1 MSQALRIVFAGTP
14 EFAAEHL
21 KALLDTPHRIVA
33 VYTQPDRPAGRGQK
47 LMPSAVKSLALEH
60 GLPVMQ
66 PQSLRNAEAQ
76 AELAALRADLMVV
89 VAYGLILPQAVLDT
103 PRLGCINSHAS
114 LLPRWRGAAPI
125 QRAVEAGDAESG
137 VTVMQMEAGLDTGPM
152 LLKVS
157 TPISAADT
165 GGSLH
170 DRLAALG
177 PKAVVEAIAGLAAG
191 TLHGEVQDDALATY
205 AHKLNK
211 DEARL
216 DWSRPAVE
224 LERRVRAFTLAGLPH
239 QPRRCSAESPRL
251 QPGAGQRGARNHPR
265 GQPRRPA
272 GRLRRRRPA
281 PDPPAIAG
289 RQATGLR
296 RPLQQPSRAIRRR
309 PGARPMNPRL
319 AACQA
324 LAAVLAGRA
333 SLSGALPPQLDK
345 VAPRDRGL
353 TQELAFGAAR
363 WQPRLQALA
372 ARLLQKPFKAAD
384 TDIHALLLIGL
395 YQLLYTRIP
404 PHAAIGETVGCADK
418 LKKGWAKGVLN
429 AVLRR
434 AQREGE
440 TLLAE
445 VDRDP
450 SARLGHPRWLLKAF
464 KQAWP
469 EQLDALCAANN
480 AHPPMTLRVNRR
492 HGERDAYLAELAEAG
507 IEARACD
514 YSRDGIQL
522 AVPRDV
528 RELPGFAEGRISVQ
542 DEAAQL
548 AAELLESAPGQRV
561 LDACCAPGGKT
572 CHLLETQPGLAEVV
586 AVDLEESRLVRV
598 RENLQRLGLQA
609 SLVAADARA
618 TGEWW
623 DGKPFQRILL
633 DAPCSA
639 TGVIRRHPDIKL
651 ARKPED
657 IAALAHLQGELLD
670 ALWPTLEVGGVLLY
684 ATCSVMPA
692 ENSDSIA
699 AFLART
705 PGARELDLPGPWGM
719 KQPHGRQLLPQVEGH
734 DGFYYAK
741 LIKISAR

>member
-1 MSQALRIVFAGTP
+1 
-14 EFAAEHL
+14 
-21 KALLDTPHRIVA
+21 
-33 VYTQPDRPAGRGQK
+33 
-47 LMPSAVKSLALEH
+47 
-60 GLPVMQ
+60 
-66 PQSLRNAEAQ
+66 
-76 AELAALRADLMVV
+76 
-89 VAYGLILPQAVLDT
+89 
-103 PRLGCINSHAS
+103 
-114 LLPRWRGAAPI
+114 
-125 QRAVEAGDAESG
+125 
-137 VTVMQMEAGLDTGPM
+137 
-152 LLKVS
+152 
-157 TPISAADT
+157 
-165 GGSLH
+165 
-170 DRLAALG
+170 
-177 PKAVVEAIAGLAAG
+177 
-191 TLHGEVQDDALATY
+191 
-205 AHKLNK
+205 
-211 DEARL
+211 
-216 DWSRPAVE
+216 
-224 LERRVRAFTLAGLPH
+224 
-239 QPRRCSAESPRL
+239 
-251 QPGAGQRGARNHPR
+251 
-265 GQPRRPA
+265 
-272 GRLRRRRPA
+272 
-281 PDPPAIAG
+281 
-289 RQATGLR
+289 
-296 RPLQQPSRAIRRR
+296 
-309 PGARPMNPRL
+309 MNPRL

-440 TLLAE
+440 TLL
-445 VDRDP
+445 
-450 SARLGHPRWLLKAF
+450 
-464 KQAWP
+464 
-469 EQLDALCAANN
+469 LCAANN

-522 AVPRDV
+522 AAPRDV
-528 RELPGFAEGRISVQ
+528 RELPGFAEGRVSVQ

>member
-1 MSQALRIVFAGTP
+1 M
-14 EFAAEHL
+14 
-21 KALLDTPHRIVA
+21 
-33 VYTQPDRPAGRGQK
+33 
-47 LMPSAVKSLALEH
+47 
-60 GLPVMQ
+60 
-66 PQSLRNAEAQ
+66 
-76 AELAALRADLMVV
+76 
-89 VAYGLILPQAVLDT
+89 
-103 PRLGCINSHAS
+103 
-114 LLPRWRGAAPI
+114 
-125 QRAVEAGDAESG
+125 
-137 VTVMQMEAGLDTGPM
+137 
-152 LLKVS
+152 
-157 TPISAADT
+157 
-165 GGSLH
+165 
-170 DRLAALG
+170 
-177 PKAVVEAIAGLAAG
+177 
-191 TLHGEVQDDALATY
+191 
-205 AHKLNK
+205 
-211 DEARL
+211 
-216 DWSRPAVE
+216 
-224 LERRVRAFTLAGLPH
+224 
-239 QPRRCSAESPRL
+239 
-251 QPGAGQRGARNHPR
+251 
-265 GQPRRPA
+265 
-272 GRLRRRRPA
+272 
-281 PDPPAIAG
+281 
-289 RQATGLR
+289 
-296 RPLQQPSRAIRRR
+296 
-309 PGARPMNPRL
+309 
-319 AACQA
+319 
-324 LAAVLAGRA
+324 
-333 SLSGALPPQLDK
+333 
-345 VAPRDRGL
+345 
-353 TQELAFGAAR
+353 
-363 WQPRLQALA
+363 
-372 ARLLQKPFKAAD
+372 QKPFKATD

-450 SARLGHPRWLLKAF
+450 SARLGHPRWLLKAL

-507 IEARACD
+507 IKARACD
-514 YSRDGIQL
+514 YSRDGIQP
-522 AVPRDV
+522 PR
-528 RELPGFAEGRISVQ
+528 RATYANYRASRR
-542 DEAAQL
+542 AAS
-548 AAELLESAPGQRV
+548 ASRTKPRNWPPSLLESAPGQRV